1 MSLILC
7 DLWDFPHKG
16 LNEPVEFFMNYS
28 WKKVQWVG
36 YQWPIWSKSIHK
48 INCVFQMICLEL
60 NVCHKFFSGRLLMTP
75 FRQLVVPPPMSA
87 YYLQLPAHVNL
98 VSFCCHGNTDDV
110 LVLLDDGRV
119 AVYRFKGKSFGI
131 NTSMWKY
138 EKKILF
144 SKKNG
149 KNDKYTV
156 CNIKFF
162 DFYDHIHKNLVNINI
177 KKSQKLKH
185 LC

>member
-28 WKKVQWVG
+28 WKKV
-36 YQWPIWSKSIHK
+36 QWPIWSKSIHK

-87 YYLQLPAHVNL
+87 YYLQLPAPVNL

-162 DFYDHIHKNLVNINI
+162 DFYDHIHKNLVNINK

>member
-1 MSLILC
+1 
-7 DLWDFPHKG
+7 
-16 LNEPVEFFMNYS
+16 
-28 WKKVQWVG
+28 
-36 YQWPIWSKSIHK
+36 
-48 INCVFQMICLEL
+48 
-60 NVCHKFFSGRLLMTP
+60 MTP

-87 YYLQLPAHVNL
+87 YYLQLPAPVNL

-144 SKKNG
+144 SQKNG

-162 DFYDHIHKNLVNINI
+162 DFYDHTCIHKNVININ
-177 KKSQKLKH
+177 
-185 LC
+185 